1 MARVGQISVDECL
14 TTLDA
19 VLDALPDTFE
29 AQHAERLKL
38 IRDIL
43 GLVMMVRQ
51 LQR

>member
-1 MARVGQISVDECL
+1 MAQARVDEWL
-14 TTLDA
+14 ATLDA

-29 AQHAERLKL
+29 AQHAERIKQ